1 MIVSIGILYTSDQKL
16 DVARATNIDTYVI
29 TLITSLIVTIELAT
43 IYATTDYINFWGTI
57 SHAIRDQVIVVVL
70 CRGVDNFC
78 VTMCASSYLNLPI
91 ESVSHPDPT
100 QLSQSLHKLGYNSMV
115 KLKSTIIRLPF
126 TVHTSVT

>member
-1 MIVSIGILYTSDQKL
+1 MPLGVLGLQTLIRTSSRD
-16 DVARATNIDTYVI
+16 YVI
-29 TLITSLIVTIELAT
+29 DSNHRTCST

-91 ESVSHPDPT
+91 ESVLRPDPT
-100 QLSQSLHKLGYNSMV
+100 QLTQCA
-115 KLKSTIIRLPF
+115 
-126 TVHTSVT
+126 